1 MLIPERTKRGKSMGV
16 VSVFQSMK
24 DLLPALSESHARIA
38 KLIIEQPE
46 KILQMNITELAR
58 LCNVSPSTIVDL
70 CKKLGFSGFRN
81 LKIAIAQ
88 EINLLQTMRPDP
100 SRISQITR
108 DFFGFVFS
116 ELKESIQLVSEDQ
129 IRNAA
134 ETILKSKVIEI
145 LAYGFDGVAGKDL
158 FLKLKEFGFQVNF
171 FDNPF
176 LQSISAAHLG
186 SDGCAVAISSS
197 HSSTD
202 LLDSMNYSKSSGAK
216 VIAIASPA
224 SKIAQVCDI
233 LLPTYVETEVL
244 SEGGFLTRYLQLFV
258 VDLLILK
265 MFELD
270 EAKLE
275 QKYRDFERILA
286 YKRRGDRGVF

>member
-1 MLIPERTKRGKSMGV
+1 MNI

-24 DLLPALSESHARIA
+24 DVLPTLSESQGRIARI
-38 KLIIEQPE
+38 IIEQPT
-46 KILQMNITELAR
+46 KVLQMNIIEFAR
-58 LCNVSPSTIVDL
+58 LCNASPSTVVDL
-70 CKKLGFSGFRN
+70 CKRLGFSGFKT

-100 SRISQITR
+100 SRISQITK
-108 DFFGFVFS
+108 DFFGFIFS

-129 IRNAA
+129 IEIAA
-134 ETILKSKVIEI
+134 KIILESKVIEI
-145 LAYGFDGVAGKDL
+145 LAYGFDGIAGKDL

-176 LQSISAAHLG
+176 LQSISAAQLG
-186 SDGCAVAISSS
+186 ESGCAVAISSS

-202 LLDSMNYSKSSGAK
+202 LLDSINYSRNSGAK

-224 SKIAQVCDI
+224 SKIAQSCDI

-244 SEGGFLTRYLQLFV
+244 SEGGFLTRYLQLLV
-258 VDLLILK
+258 IDLMVLK
-265 MFELD
+265 MLELD
-270 EAKLE
+270 KEKLE
-275 QKYRDFERILA
+275 KKYRDFEQILA
-286 YKRRGDRGVF
+286 YKRRGDKGVF